1 MENKPLDIFIHY
13 PFNDDQ
19 LNTIKNHSER
29 LRISFFPDT
38 KFEEIPAEVKTQAEI
53 LLTKR
58 TVPDPAEMPAL
69 RWIQYTLAGTD
80 FVKGSPLFEREDFRV
95 TTLSGAVAGKVAE
108 YAVTAMLSLGHKLPL
123 TMAYQARK
131 IWPPDRWELLKAKEL
146 RGSTVGLL
154 GYGSIAREIARLL
167 QPFGVEIL
175 ATKRNLLEL
184 EDNGYVPAGL
194 GDPEGV
200 LFKRLYPPEAAVS
213 MLKLCDFVVVC
224 LPLTPETMG
233 AVGMKELKAMK
244 KTAYLIGLGR
254 GGQVREQDL
263 AAALREGIIA
273 GAALD
278 VFETEPL
285 PGDSP
290 LWEAPNLMI
299 TPHIAGNTGHYDQ
312 LVLDLFLANLDRY
325 MQGGQLF
332 NSYLPERG
340 Y

>member
-1 MENKPLDIFIHY
+1 MENKPLDILIHY
-13 PFNDDQ
+13 PFNEVQ
-19 LNTIKNHSER
+19 LNLIKSHSDR
-29 LRISFFPDT
+29 LRISFYPDT
-38 KFEEIPAEVKTQAEI
+38 KFEEIPVDVKSQVEI

-80 FVKGSPLFEREDFRV
+80 FVKGSPLFECEDFRV

-131 IWPPDRWELLKAKEL
+131 IWPPDRWESLKAKEL

-167 QPFGVEIL
+167 QPFNVEIL
-175 ATKRNLLEL
+175 ATKKNLMEL
-184 EDNGYVPAGL
+184 EDTGYVPAGL
-194 GDPEGV
+194 GDPDGV
-200 LFKRLYPPEAAVS
+200 LFKRLYPPEAITS

-224 LPLTPETMG
+224 LPLTGETTG

-244 KTAYLIGLGR
+244 KTAYLIALGR

-263 AAALREGIIA
+263 ATALREGVIA
-273 GAALD
+273 GAMLD

-285 PGDSP
+285 PNDSP
-290 LWEAPNLMI
+290 LWDAPNLVI
-299 TPHIAGNTGHYDQ
+299 TPHIAGNTEHYDQ
-312 LVLDLFLANLDRY
+312 LVLDLFMANLDRY
-325 MQGGQLF
+325 MQGEPLF
-332 NSYLPERG
+332 NLYLPERG